1 MQSNPIPFVGPE
13 GARQALQLTLVVN
26 DPEVLLELE
35 RHPVGPARNEY
46 AVRALRVGALCLRD
60 AGGSIDAEAIRKE
73 GDRLVGSVRDIL
85 SERTGDLT
93 KSLATSLAHYFDPSS
108 GALPQ
113 RLERLVQ
120 RDGELDGLLTRHL
133 SGEGSTIARTL
144 AEQIGTTSPIFKLL
158 SPDQADGVVGAIA
171 KTVGKALDAQL
182 DAVVSQFS
190 LDRPDSALSR
200 LVTEVQGRNGI
211 LRDELKTDVQALA
224 SEFSLDNENGAL
236 ARLVGRVEKAQRTIV
251 EQFSL
256 DQPGT
261 ALRKITDAIQ
271 KTDATL
277 RASFTLD
284 DKQSPL
290 SRLRGEVLEVIGQLM
305 KSNTDFQSDMRKELG
320 EMRVK
325 RAEEAR
331 TPTHGRNFEDS
342 LHEVLE
348 REAARLGDVY
358 ESVGGTPARGARKV
372 GDGVITLGPESA
384 APGVRI
390 ACEAKANKSYTS
402 KQALTEIALARETR
416 EAQVGLFVLA
426 RASASEGMEPMRR
439 VGEDVFVVW
448 DADDPTSD
456 VYLKAGLSVARAI
469 AVRTRVALEAN
480 EESFAGIE
488 EAISALQKVATR
500 VAAVEKSARLVTRH
514 GTTILESAEWMRGEL
529 GAQLEALGEAVGH
542 LREATDAEATA
553 S

>member
-13 GARQALQLTLVVN
+13 GAQRALQLTLVVN
-26 DPEVLLELE
+26 DPEVILELE
-35 RHPVGPARNEY
+35 RHPVGPPRNEY

-60 AGGSIDAEAIRKE
+60 AAGSIDADAIRKE

-85 SERTGDLT
+85 SERTSDLT
-93 KSLATSLAHYFDPSS
+93 KSLATSLAQYFDPSS

-171 KTVGKALDAQL
+171 KTVGKALDAQR

-200 LVTEVQGRNGI
+200 LVTAVHAQNGH
-211 LRDELKTDVQALA
+211 LRDELKTDAKALA

-236 ARLVGRVEKAQRTIV
+236 ARLVGRVEK
-251 EQFSL
+251 
-256 DQPGT
+256 
-261 ALRKITDAIQ
+261 
-271 KTDATL
+271 TDATI

-290 SRLRGEVLEVIGQLM
+290 SRLRGEVLEVIGGLV
-305 KSNTDFQSDMRKELG
+305 KSNTDFQSDMRKELA

-325 RAEEAR
+325 RTEEAR
-331 TPTHGRNFEDS
+331 TATHGRTFEEA
-342 LHEVLE
+342 LHDVLE
-348 REAARLGDVY
+348 REAARAGDVY
-358 ESVGGTPARGARKV
+358 ESVGGTPARGTRKV
-372 GDGVITLGPESA
+372 GDGVLTLGPDSA
-384 APGVRI
+384 AAGVRI

-402 KQALTEIALARETR
+402 KQALTEIALAREIR
-416 EAQVGLFVLA
+416 AAQVGLFVIA
-426 RASASEGMEPMRR
+426 RASASEGWEPMRR
-439 VGEDVFVVW
+439 IGDDVLVVW

-469 AVRTRVALEAN
+469 AVRSRVALEAN
-480 EESFAGIE
+480 EESLGGIE
-488 EAISALQKVATR
+488 AAIASLQKVATR
-500 VAAVEKSARLVTRH
+500 VEAIEKSARLVTRH

-529 GAQLEALGEAVGH
+529 GEQLEALGEAVGN
-542 LREATDAEATA
+542 LRGAMDDEGT
-553 S
+553 

>member
-1 MQSNPIPFVGPE
+1 MQSNPIPFVGPG
-13 GARQALQLTLVVN
+13 GAAQALQLTLVVN
-26 DPEVLLELE
+26 DPEVIVELE
-35 RHPVGPARNEY
+35 RHPVGTPRNEY
-46 AVRALRVGALCLRD
+46 AVRALRVGSLCLRD
-60 AGGSIDAEAIRKE
+60 AAGSIDADAIRKE
-73 GDRLVGSVRDIL
+73 GDRLVGSVREIL
-85 SERTGDLT
+85 SERTHDLT

-171 KTVGKALDAQL
+171 KTVGKALEAQR

-200 LVTEVQGRNGI
+200 LVVEVQARNGT
-211 LRDELKTDVQALA
+211 LRDDLRTDVQALA

-271 KTDATL
+271 KTDATI

-290 SRLRGEVLEVIGQLM
+290 SRLRGEVLEVIGGLV
-305 KSNTDFQSDMRKELG
+305 KSNTDFQSDMRKELAQ
-320 EMRVK
+320 MQVK
-325 RAEEAR
+325 RAEQAR
-331 TPTHGRNFEDS
+331 TAAHGRTFEAS

-348 REAARLGDVY
+348 REAARAGDVY
-358 ESVGGTPARGARKV
+358 ESVGARPARGTRKV
-372 GDGVITLGPESA
+372 GDGIVTLGPESA

-390 ACEAKANKSYTS
+390 ACEAKADKSYTS
-402 KQALTEIALARETR
+402 QQALKEIALAREIR
-416 EAQVGLFVLA
+416 QAQVGLFVIA
-426 RASASEGMEPMRR
+426 RASASEGWEPMRR
-439 VGEDVFVVW
+439 IGEDVFVVW

-456 VYLKAGLSVARAI
+456 IYLKAGLSVARAI

-480 EESFAGIE
+480 EEGLAQIE
-488 EAISALQKVATR
+488 AAILALRKVATR
-500 VAAVEKSARLVTRH
+500 VDTIERSARLVTRH
-514 GTTILESAEWMRGEL
+514 GTTILDSAESMRGEL
-529 GAQLEALGEAVGH
+529 DEQVEALGEAVSH
-542 LREATDAEATA
+542 LRGAIDAGATA